1 MAVNSSIENSNKI
14 VTQHDF
20 YKTMCEFVYGAT
32 QTDTTIEKEANIM
45 STVLE
50 NWEENGSY
58 DKNKALVNMSGPVVD
73 EGYFWGKCKESGCFS
88 GKAILDT
95 TISYP
100 ITFDSSLQ
108 SKQLVPGNKI
118 NTPFTSHFA
127 LNDWLKDNFTV
138 TFYSND
144 IFFDEMASGE
154 TITIEKL
161 ELGFSDSNVIFRGQ
175 GNQIVPSVLTTYNYK
190 PYSASVVSL
199 GDTFNSAFLC
209 LYGTIYNSAKWCISG
224 KIIIS
229 VTGATGTDTKTITV
243 TPSSLPVSGITSFS
257 GGQFPISSPTNF
269 PTKININFP
278 LVRNTYFSCISI
290 SNIINTTITNATGL
304 TYATIV
310 NAGNYENSIGI
321 VYKNIGCNINCFG
334 YDRTTKTIESVSL
347 GVSGEVRKENATEI
361 YIPTNYSTT
370 STLSPVIQLQNG
382 MLLCCEQVNVQG
394 AAGTPTLTWSN
405 FKGTNNKI
413 FTAISSKTYLSI
425 CSKIQFIVKTSQCR
439 SITIRED
446 MASTSATSYTWRGT
460 GQSTVDP
467 CRLGPSLL
475 LKINHNIGALQT
487 ILVSFKIG
495 DVFKTVNVISSQNG
509 SEINVKFLDDYPN
522 HLVYGG
528 TLVVTV
534 NLMG

>member
-32 QTDTTIEKEANIM
+32 QTDTTIEEEANIM

-58 DKNKALVNMSGPVVD
+58 NKNKALVNMSGPVVD
-73 EGYFWGKCKESGCFS
+73 EGYFWEKCKEAGCFN
-88 GKAILDT
+88 GKAILDAT
-95 TISYP
+95 LSYP
-100 ITFDSSLQ
+100 ITFDSILQ

-118 NTPFTSHFA
+118 KTPFTSHFV

-144 IFFDEMASGE
+144 MFFDEIASGVS
-154 TITIEKL
+154 ITIERL
-161 ELGFSDSNVIFRGQ
+161 ELGFNDTNVIFRGR
-175 GNQIVPSVLTTYNYK
+175 GNQIAPSVLTTYNYE
-190 PYSASVVSL
+190 PYSASIVSL
-199 GDTFNSAFLC
+199 GDTFNSAFLN

-224 KIIIS
+224 EIIIS
-229 VTGATGTDTKTITV
+229 VTGATGTDTGTITV

-257 GGQFPISSPTNF
+257 GGQIPISSPTNF

-278 LVRNTYFSCISI
+278 LVRNTYFSCINI
-290 SNIINTTITNATGL
+290 GNIINTTITNATGL
-304 TYATIV
+304 TYTTMV
-310 NAGNYENSIGI
+310 NPGNYDTSIGI
-321 VYKNIGCNINCFG
+321 VYQNIGCNINCNG
-334 YDRTTKTIESVSL
+334 YNRTTKTIESVFL
-347 GVSGEVRKENATEI
+347 GISGEVRKENATEI

-382 MLLCCEQVNVQG
+382 MLLCCEKVNTQG
-394 AAGTPTLTWSN
+394 VAAAQILTWSN
-405 FKGTNNKI
+405 FKGSNNKI
-413 FTAISSKTYLSI
+413 FTAVSSNTYLSI
-425 CSKIQFIVKTSQCR
+425 CSKIQFIVNTSQCR

-446 MASTSATSYTWRGT
+446 MASASATSYTWSGT
-460 GQSTVDP
+460 GQSTADP

-475 LKINHNIGALQT
+475 LKVNHNISATQT
-487 ILVSFKIG
+487 ISVNFKIG
-495 DVFKTVNVISSQNG
+495 DVSKTVNVLSSQSG
-509 SEINVKFLDDYPN
+509 GEINVKFLDDKPGQ
-522 HLVYGG
+522 LVYGG

-534 NLMG
+534 NLRG